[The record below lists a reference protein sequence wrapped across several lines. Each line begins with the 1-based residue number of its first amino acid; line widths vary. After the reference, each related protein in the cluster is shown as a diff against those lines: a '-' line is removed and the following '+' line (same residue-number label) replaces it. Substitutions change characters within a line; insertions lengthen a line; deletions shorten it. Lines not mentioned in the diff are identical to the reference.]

1 MTPYQIF
8 LLLVLILWPLAI
20 MSLLFLMSRL
30 ESYLE
35 KVDAETPEEAGL
47 EPIEGS
53 PPEKEV
59 TIVFGDQVI
68 GESGHRAPTGGRRT
82 RPRPSLQAE
91 GQRLPQSRGQEGRL

>member
-1 MTPYQIF
+1 MTPYQLF

-30 ESYLE
+30 ESYLD
-35 KVDAETPEEAGL
+35 KVAADTPEEAGL
-47 EPIEGS
+47 EPVAGT

-68 GESGHRAPTGGRRT
+68 GRSDQRAPTAEQRT

-91 GQRLPQSRGQEGRL
+91 GRPLRQSRGQEGRL

>member
-30 ESYLE
+30 ESYVDT
-35 KVDAETPEEAGL
+35 VDADTPEEAGL
-47 EPIEGS
+47 EPVAGS

-68 GESGHRAPTGGRRT
+68 GESDQRAPTGGQRT

>member
-30 ESYLE
+30 ESYVD

-47 EPIEGS
+47 EPVEGS

-59 TIVFGDQVI
+59 TIVFGDQVV
-68 GESGHRAPTGGRRT
+68 GESRQRAPTGARRT
-82 RPRPSLQAE
+82 RPQPSLQGE
-91 GQRLPQSRGQEGRL
+91 GQTLRRSPGPEGRL